1 MCFQDAGNG
10 VRNTDFVSAW
20 PSGIHMGASWNRNLS
35 LQRAIGMGNEF
46 RAKGVNVLLGP
57 VVSPLGRGVTNG
69 RNWEGIASDPYLSG
83 ALVFETVSGVQSTGV
98 ITSTKHFIANEQ
110 ESHRMP
116 SGQTQSVSSNLD
128 DQTMHELYLWPF
140 QDAVHAGSG
149 NIM

>member
-1 MCFQDAGNG
+1 
-10 VRNTDFVSAW
+10 
-20 PSGIHMGASWNRNLS
+20 
-35 LQRAIGMGNEF
+35 MGNEF
-46 RAKGVNVLLGP
+46 RTKGVNVLLGP

-98 ITSTKHFIANEQ
+98 ITSTKHFIAYEQ
-110 ESHRMP
+110 ESYRMP
-116 SGQTQSVSSNLD
+116 SGTVQSVSSNLD

-140 QDAVHAGSG
+140 QDAIHAGSG